1 MKRGTS
7 TKGFTLI
14 EAIVYAAIFVVL
26 TAMVFAFLIWAIHFQ
41 ARSKALQETREN
53 AQRAMNR
60 MALEVK
66 AAQGIYSPTTTAT
79 SQLSLETTEYVPAG
93 ETSSYI
99 DFFICA
105 KRLCIKKESQ
115 NPEALTSDTVEITSI
130 NFLEVATASTTP
142 SVQVTLTAEY
152 KNPGNRA
159 ELDASVTLASTAA
172 LRAY

>member
-1 MKRGTS
+1 MKRHTNN
-7 TKGFTLI
+7 KGFTLV

-26 TAMVFAFLIWAIHFQ
+26 TAMVFAFLVWAVHFQ
-41 ARSKALQETREN
+41 AKSKALQETLEN

-60 MALEVK
+60 MVLEVK
-66 AAQGIYSPTTTAT
+66 AAKGIYSPTTTAT
-79 SQLSLETTEYVPAG
+79 TQLSLETTEYLPGG
-93 ETSSYI
+93 ETSTYI

-105 KRLCIKKESQ
+105 NRLCMKKESQ

-142 SVQVTLTAEY
+142 SMQITLTAEY
-152 KNPGNRA
+152 KNPTNRT
-159 ELDASVTLASTAA
+159 ELAASVTLASTAA